1 MLTSLINLRSEKS
14 MSRIPSP
21 EESQQMLKWLNLN
34 RKILLDLY
42 RNQYIAYNANGLIA
56 HSENL
61 QEVLELAN
69 ASKQIFAIYLV
80 PRRTASV
87 KILPIRFRTVAH
99 HDWQPNY
106 HVYLKHRNI
115 EISTT
120 MLVDSGAELSLIS
133 FKIGQDL
140 GYALADAESTLLAE
154 TIGGRVEYVLRNVEM
169 TIDGHNLIAP
179 VAWLQSNTGGEQL
192 LLGREVVFD
201 KFNIEFRPA
210 DEQIIFTWRKDLI

>member
-1 MLTSLINLRSEKS
+1 MNST
-14 MSRIPSP
+14 PTP
-21 EESQQMLKWLNLN
+21 QESQQMLKWLNLN
-34 RKILLDLY
+34 RQMLLDLY
-42 RNQYIAYNANGLIA
+42 RNQYVAYNANGIIA

-61 QEVLELAN
+61 REVLELAN
-69 ASKQIFAIYLV
+69 ASKQTFAIYLV

-87 KILPIRFRTVAH
+87 EILPIRFRTVAR

-106 HVYLKHRNI
+106 NIHLKHRDI
-115 EISTT
+115 EFSTT

-133 FKIGQDL
+133 LKVGQDL

-154 TIGGRVEYVLRNVEM
+154 TIGGRVEYVLRNAEM
-169 TIDGHNLIAP
+169 KIDGHTLIAP

-201 KFNIEFRPA
+201 KFNIEFRQA
-210 DEQIIFTWRKDLI
+210 DEQIIFTWRENSI